1 MVRSVLSL
9 ALAALTLLPSATT
22 AYQVVK
28 DGPNVL
34 DECAACPFLYK
45 TFYTCARTVSGPT
58 RTNVSDCV
66 CPPRASAGSDNGWY
80 PYIDAC
86 QGCLPDTDA
95 GDFWSNMRGMF
106 WTLVNVCRGDRN
118 VTSDAEG
125 VLCAASP
132 QMEDCLALRDASEG
146 PTWVGFRLFGY
157 EEHDSNRTQVLN
169 LAAFKVSST
178 STTAKT
184 TAPGTAT
191 GLESV
196 AASTTPPAATATG
209 AGNQTATTATGP
221 ASTATTTTASSLAAA
236 RLSQGSPAGYA
247 LGGLVVAGIVGLL

>member
-9 ALAALTLLPSATT
+9 ALAALTLLPSPTT

-45 TFYTCARTVSGPT
+45 TLYTCARTVSQPA
-58 RTNVSDCV
+58 RTDVSDCV

-86 QGCLPDTDA
+86 QGCLPETES
-95 GDFWSNMRGMF
+95 GDFWNNMRSMF
-106 WTLVNVCRGDRN
+106 WQMVNSCRGDRN

-132 QMEDCLALRDASEG
+132 KMEDCLALRDASEG
-146 PTWVGFRLFGY
+146 PTWVAFRLFGY
-157 EEHDSNRTQVLN
+157 EEDDSNRTQVLN
-169 LAAFKVSST
+169 LAAFKVNSTSSEAAAA

-196 AASTTPPAATATG
+196 AASTTAPAATATG
-209 AGNQTATTATGP
+209 AGNQ
-221 ASTATTTTASSLAAA
+221 TATTTTASSLAAA

>member
-9 ALAALTLLPSATT
+9 ALAALTLLPSPTT

-45 TFYTCARTVSGPT
+45 TFYTCARTVSQPA

-86 QGCLPDTDA
+86 QGCLPGTDS
-95 GDFWSNMRGMF
+95 GDFWNNMRGMF
-106 WTLVNVCRGDRN
+106 WQLVNVCRGDRN

-125 VLCAASP
+125 VLCVASP
-132 QMEDCLALRDASEG
+132 EMENCLALRDASEG

-157 EEHDSNRTQVLN
+157 EERNSNRTQVLN
-169 LAAFKVSST
+169 LAAFKVNST
-178 STTAKT
+178 SSEATPKT

-191 GLESV
+191 GLEGV
-196 AASTTPPAATATG
+196 AASTTTLAATTTG
-209 AGNQTATTATGP
+209 AGGQA
-221 ASTATTTTASSLAAA
+221 ATTTTGSSLAAA
-236 RLSQGSPAGYA
+236 RLNQGSPAGYA
-247 LGGLVVAGIVGLL
+247 LGGLVVAGIVGLV

>member
-9 ALAALTLLPSATT
+9 ALAALTLLPSPTT
-22 AYQVVK
+22 AYQSVK

-34 DECAACPFLYK
+34 DECGACPYLYK
-45 TFYTCARTVSGPT
+45 TFYTCARTVSQPT

-66 CPPRASAGSDNGWY
+66 CPPPASADSDNGWY

-86 QGCLPDTDA
+86 QGCLPGTDS
-95 GDFWSNMRGMF
+95 GDFWNNMRGMF
-106 WTLVNVCRGDRN
+106 WQLVNVCRGDRN

-125 VLCAASP
+125 VLCVASP
-132 QMEDCLALRDASEG
+132 KMEDCLALRDASEG
-146 PTWVGFRLFGY
+146 PTWVGFRLFGN

-169 LAAFKVSST
+169 LAAFKVNST
-178 STTAKT
+178 SSEATPKT

-196 AASTTPPAATATG
+196 ATSTTALVATTTE
-209 AGNQTATTATGP
+209 AGNQA
-221 ASTATTTTASSLAAA
+221 ATTTTGLSLAAA
-236 RLSQGSPAGYA
+236 RLNQGSPAGYA
-247 LGGLVVAGIVGLL
+247 LGGLVVAGIVGLV

>member
-9 ALAALTLLPSATT
+9 ALAALALLPSPTT

-45 TFYTCARTVSGPT
+45 TFYTCARTVSQPT
-58 RTNVSDCV
+58 RTNVGDCV
-66 CPPRASAGSDNGWY
+66 CPPRASAGSDDGWY

-86 QGCLPDTDA
+86 QGCLPQTDS
-95 GDFWSNMRGMF
+95 GDFWNNMRSMF
-106 WTLVNVCRGDRN
+106 WQLVNGCRGDRN

-125 VLCAASP
+125 VLCVASP
-132 QMEDCLALRDASEG
+132 KMENCLALRDASEG
-146 PTWVGFRLFGY
+146 STWVGFRLFGY
-157 EEHDSNRTQVLN
+157 EEQNSNRTQVLN
-169 LAAFKVSST
+169 LAEVKVNAT

-184 TAPGTAT
+184 TTPGTAT

-196 AASTTPPAATATG
+196 AASTAAPAATTTD
-209 AGNQTATTATGP
+209 QTATTATRP
-221 ASTATTTTASSLAAA
+221 ASATITTTASSLAAA

-247 LGGLVVAGIVGLL
+247 LGGLVVAGILGLL

>member
-9 ALAALTLLPSATT
+9 ALAALTLLPSPTT

-45 TFYTCARTVSGPT
+45 TFYTCARTVSQPA

-86 QGCLPDTDA
+86 QGCLPGTDS
-95 GDFWSNMRGMF
+95 GDFWNNMRGMF
-106 WTLVNVCRGDRN
+106 WQLVNVCRGDRN

-132 QMEDCLALRDASEG
+132 KMEDCLALRDASEG
-146 PTWVGFRLFGY
+146 PTWVGFRLFGN

-169 LAAFKVSST
+169 LAAFKVNSTSSEAEAAAA

-196 AASTTPPAATATG
+196 AASTTAPAATATG
-209 AGNQTATTATGP
+209 AGNQ
-221 ASTATTTTASSLAAA
+221 TATTTTASSLAAA

>member
-1 MVRSVLSL
+1 MVRSVLFVV
-9 ALAALTLLPSATT
+9 LAALTLLPSPTT

-45 TFYTCARTVSGPT
+45 TFYTCARTVSQPT

-86 QGCLPDTDA
+86 QGCLPATDS
-95 GDFWSNMRGMF
+95 GDFWNNMRGMF
-106 WTLVNVCRGDRN
+106 WQLVNVCRGDRN

-132 QMEDCLALRDASEG
+132 KKEDCLALRDASEG

-157 EEHDSNRTQVLN
+157 EEHNSNRTQVLN
-169 LAAFKVSST
+169 LAAFKANSTSSEAAAA

-184 TAPGTAT
+184 TALGTAT

-196 AASTTPPAATATG
+196 AASTTAPVA
-209 AGNQTATTATGP
+209 TATGP
-221 ASTATTTTASSLAAA
+221 ASTATTRTASSLAAA

-247 LGGLVVAGIVGLL
+247 LGGLVVAGIVGLI

>member
-9 ALAALTLLPSATT
+9 ALAALTLLPSPTT

-45 TFYTCARTVSGPT
+45 TFYTCARTVSQPT

-80 PYIDAC
+80 PYIEAC
-86 QGCLPDTDA
+86 QGCLPTKDS
-95 GDFWSNMRGMF
+95 GDFWNNMGSMF
-106 WTLVNVCRGDRN
+106 WQLVNICRGDRN
-118 VTSDAEG
+118 VTSDAGG
-125 VLCAASP
+125 VLCVASP
-132 QMEDCLALRDASEG
+132 KMENCLALRDASEG

-157 EEHDSNRTQVLN
+157 EEHNSNRTQVLN
-169 LAAFKVSST
+169 LAAFKVNST
-178 STTAKT
+178 SAAASATAKT

-196 AASTTPPAATATG
+196 AASTTAPAA
-209 AGNQTATTATGP
+209 TATGP
-221 ASTATTTTASSLAAA
+221 ASTASTTTTASSLAAA

-247 LGGLVVAGIVGLL
+247 LGGLIVAGIVGLL